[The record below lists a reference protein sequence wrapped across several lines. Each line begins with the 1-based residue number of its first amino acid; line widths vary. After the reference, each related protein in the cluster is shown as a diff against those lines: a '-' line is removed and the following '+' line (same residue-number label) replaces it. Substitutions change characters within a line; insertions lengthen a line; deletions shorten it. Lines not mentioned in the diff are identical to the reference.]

1 MKAMTAA
8 FSIRKEPLSLHQ
20 AMRLLTDALVSY
32 WGVFGWMNVL
42 ADELYYTL
50 VRMFTILGVIG
61 LSLFLARFRW
71 RRKRVENYRWRPA
84 SLLVIW
90 AILTS
95 VSLLRWVQLITG
107 PQGRLLFPAISAISF
122 FICLGVTA
130 WAPER
135 FRALLT
141 GAFSLALLSV
151 AILAPFRYIAPAYQL
166 PQKMALEDVPE
177 GIRDI
182 NVNLGDPLFLLGYE
196 VRESGRA
203 GGNLRLRLYWLAKR
217 KMSRN
222 YTVYINVLG
231 RNGQRIGGIDTYPG
245 GGNYP
250 TSIWLPGDVVVDDY
264 TIPIAA
270 DAVAP
275 TAASIRVGAY
285 DKPGENS
292 LPAID
297 AQGENI
303 GSSIEVTRVRVGPAV
318 AADYDPQRPLDANL
332 DNKVMLIGYD
342 LDPTTPA
349 PGGSWQVTLYWRA
362 QSRMSRDYTVFVH
375 LIDAQ
380 GNLIAQRDEQPLQGE
395 YPTQFWQ
402 VGEKI
407 SDSHRLELPRTLPGG
422 IYNLRVGLY
431 DLETGDR
438 LVVAELDTPVNYVD
452 LGSFAIR

>member
-1 MKAMTAA
+1 MY
-8 FSIRKEPLSLHQ
+8 Q
-20 AMRLLTDALVSY
+20 
-32 WGVFGWMNVL
+32 
-42 ADELYYTL
+42 
-50 VRMFTILGVIG
+50 
-61 LSLFLARFRW
+61 
-71 RRKRVENYRWRPA
+71 
-84 SLLVIW
+84 
-90 AILTS
+90 ILTKCPVCGGETEVTRIYCPNCDTTVEGHFHATANPFAALTPEQVQFILTFVRCEGRFNRMEEEMKLS
-95 VSLLRWVQLITG
+95 YPTLRN
-107 PQGRLLFPAISAISF
+107 RLYEII
-122 FICLGVTA
+122 
-130 WAPER
+130 
-135 FRALLT
+135 RA
-141 GAFSLALLSV
+141 
-151 AILAPFRYIAPAYQL
+151 
-166 PQKMALEDVPE
+166 
-177 GIRDI
+177 
-182 NVNLGDPLFLLGYE
+182 LGYE

-250 TSIWLPGDVVVDDY
+250 TSIWLPGDVIVDDY

-285 DKPGENS
+285 DEPGENS

-297 AQGENI
+297 ARGENI
-303 GSSIEVTRVRVGPAV
+303 GSSIEVTRVRVGPAI
-318 AADYDPQRPLDANL
+318 AADYDLQRPLDANL

-342 LDPTTPA
+342 LDPTTPT
-349 PGGSWQVTLYWRA
+349 PGSSWQVTLYWRA

-438 LVVAELDTPVNYVD
+438 LIVAELDPPLNYVD